1 MRTYAI
7 DAATKNP
14 ILNAPRACLSDP
26 EVTAIYWYI
35 DKNNQYVGACE
46 KFPDSTNKCV
56 IDKDCRFPMGDSEY
70 ATTESPAPPCEANSD
85 LCKHYL
91 QTTDTSCFESPNMLN
106 NSVNFDCYPHDGRLP
121 MSAIWAQKTPQDDNT
136 TIAAI
141 KFNTTCATSG
151 CTASISPPP
160 PLPPSAGTC
169 DEGVVRNQFCQTP
182 NLRIDDKGL
191 PDVTPGKAFV
201 TFADSSWK
209 VVKYEHDILVGA
221 NAPSTLN
228 VLYDTDSVRNTPFAI
243 NLGEAQISYTAPNC
257 NAKGCTENTFYRAWG
272 DGTLCDD
279 GSDASASASTCNV
292 TVNISPTYNREIEIF
307 VCVIHDAGGVKSCH
321 ARDHAYDNSS
331 VAASAPPVNTT
342 SAAYHYCQKDLEKR
356 RNVFSTSYEALYKT
370 CNSTYAAPCELKS
383 MDLNAVCDGPY
394 VPAALTGHSELSRY
408 CAYPMTANGI
418 DQDGMRYFTIVNN
431 CSRAISIVFDTVT
444 NYPEF
449 FYNESRPDWLP
460 GDEGGVLLDPHTNAT
475 TVISEK
481 ADASRLSIKYGC
493 DKLENLVKGNRMT
506 NGIAASNVD
515 ITYVSSDTFCESGN
529 CASAP
534 DANTCGRFAKKDSYG
549 VYSQEIAT
557 PPGTLFEYSLCYSRR
572 ARDICYAARTYTDH
586 GETLTMGTADGDRC
600 DYHTGDADVFDFSHV
615 NGADTIGFLFE
626 VANYSKSA
634 DASADTRECES
645 VLVPTFDMHR
655 CPKMLRVKKYTSR
668 AGWTDEWKPH
678 ARYLD
683 AEETGACMNLVD
695 FAKSNPG
702 IDTANGV
709 ATSVAFY
716 NALLPYYGWAHLN
729 ATTPCKNQ
737 FEGTQCYHVF
747 DRNNRSLFRHEYYTH
762 LVSCDTVN
770 TKYANASWTCP
781 TGLGEYEEGT
791 RFFVF
796 CIALYGLLVNNLT
809 CLVARRAGNL
819 FGCTPVGRTRRDDYS
834 VCYPG
839 DFPVLTDKRGIRYN
853 SSRIKDTVYN
863 SSYFNAYNYQFDD
876 ISSTKTCRFSD
887 FKLTLCPSESGQEST
902 PPPLYIP
909 ENLSTPCML
918 AWRDDEA
925 PRLVY
930 YTLSAARYAS
940 GSVEA
945 ASFFSFSDSFSLS
958 FFPLFAFDSGV
969 VFDEQGESDRFQP
982 ASF

>member
-1 MRTYAI
+1 MRTYAL

-46 KFPDSTNKCV
+46 EFPDSTSKCV
-56 IDKDCRFPMGDSEY
+56 IDK
-70 ATTESPAPPCEANSD
+70 
-85 LCKHYL
+85 
-91 QTTDTSCFESPNMLN
+91 
-106 NSVNFDCYPHDGRLP
+106 
-121 MSAIWAQKTPQDDNT
+121 
-136 TIAAI
+136 
-141 KFNTTCATSG
+141 
-151 CTASISPPP
+151 
-160 PLPPSAGTC
+160 
-169 DEGVVRNQFCQTP
+169 GVVRNQFCQTP

-781 TGLGEYEEGT
+781 TGLGEYEEG
-791 RFFVF
+791 
-796 CIALYGLLVNNLT
+796 
-809 CLVARRAGNL
+809 NL

-930 YTLSAARYAS
+930 YTLSAARAS
-940 GSVEA
+940 RIDSSQQVFEFQTASTPIIHYSCVNAVNGDSSNCA
-945 ASFFSFSDSFSLS
+945 A
-958 FFPLFAFDSGV
+958 PV
-969 VFDEQGESDRFQP
+969 TKTP
-982 ASF
+982 AGIPVCTYYDK